1 VKSFTSTAGAGSAF
15 TGDSSSGSI
24 FGNITVELR
33 EERSL
38 ESSEVVKDL
47 RNALTD
53 VKNVDVR
60 VIEQENG
67 PPGGAP
73 LAIKFFG
80 DDLGELGKV
89 ADRAQGIL
97 ESIPGTTDIVASTK
111 NLGTEFVFRVDSAK
125 ASALGL
131 SSRDIAGTLR
141 TAVYGSAATT
151 IRASGD
157 DVDVVVKLALDQN
170 FTDPTETTNV
180 SIDALK
186 NISVTTRT
194 GTVLLG
200 SVLEDTIEPSN
211 TSITHENGRRVE
223 SVTGYTTPDITP
235 AEVVA
240 QFQTR
245 ESELLLSE
253 DMTISYAGETEDV
266 NRSFTE
272 MFFALIAGL
281 VLMLAILVLAFNS
294 LRYSLYLLS
303 TVPLS
308 LIGVFAGLAIMREPL
323 SFTSLLGVV
332 ALAGVIINHAIIL
345 MDSLLVYLRERA
357 DEPLLDT
364 VVFASATRLRP
375 IFLTTI
381 TTVLGMIPLSRISDF
396 WSPLAYA
403 IMYGLTFAMVL
414 TLVLVPTLFYR
425 AEKRKRDGTHGAIST
440 CFRFVGRALL
450 KAPSYFRSR

>member
-1 VKSFTSTAGAGSAF
+1 
-15 TGDSSSGSI
+15 
-24 FGNITVELR
+24 
-33 EERSL
+33 
-38 ESSEVVKDL
+38 
-47 RNALTD
+47 
-53 VKNVDVR
+53 
-60 VIEQENG
+60 
-67 PPGGAP
+67 
-73 LAIKFFG
+73 
-80 DDLGELGKV
+80 
-89 ADRAQGIL
+89 
-97 ESIPGTTDIVASTK
+97 
-111 NLGTEFVFRVDSAK
+111 
-125 ASALGL
+125 
-131 SSRDIAGTLR
+131 
-141 TAVYGSAATT
+141 
-151 IRASGD
+151 
-157 DVDVVVKLALDQN
+157 
-170 FTDPTETTNV
+170 
-180 SIDALK
+180 
-186 NISVTTRT
+186 
-194 GTVLLG
+194 
-200 SVLEDTIEPSN
+200 
-211 TSITHENGRRVE
+211 
-223 SVTGYTTPDITP
+223 
-235 AEVVA
+235 
-240 QFQTR
+240 
-245 ESELLLSE
+245 
-253 DMTISYAGETEDV
+253 
-266 NRSFTE
+266 
-272 MFFALIAGL
+272 
-281 VLMLAILVLAFNS
+281 MLAILVLAFNS